1 MDTSTRQRWLRALAN
16 SPVER
21 LQALLPPALSAAPRW
36 LRRAETGLMMLQGRS
51 GGAGARFNLG
61 EVSVSRATCEINGHV
76 GHGWVRGGDG
86 RHAELI
92 AQADAARLCPPR
104 RADAG
109 VDCAAGSR
117 VGRTPRRPFARRG
130 RQQGRVFHHG
140 AGGMKMLTAFA
151 QPVDDAQQTFR
162 AVLGSMAEPLLP
174 RALPVLP
181 PALPGLKAAT
191 AALLYALADQDVS
204 VWLPALPDETV
215 SSLRFHT
222 GMRVADLPEAADF
235 IVIAARMPLPD
246 LMSLKAG
253 SAEYP

>member
-1 MDTSTRQRWLRALAN
+1 
-16 SPVER
+16 
-21 LQALLPPALSAAPRW
+21 
-36 LRRAETGLMMLQGRS
+36 
-51 GGAGARFNLG
+51 
-61 EVSVSRATCEINGHV
+61 
-76 GHGWVRGGDG
+76 
-86 RHAELI
+86 
-92 AQADAARLCPPR
+92 
-104 RADAG
+104 
-109 VDCAAGSR
+109 
-117 VGRTPRRPFARRG
+117 
-130 RQQGRVFHHG
+130 
-140 AGGMKMLTAFA
+140 MKMLTAFA
-151 QPVDDAQQTFR
+151 LPEDDAQQTFR

-174 RALPVLP
+174 CALPVLP

-253 SAEYP
+253 SAEYPDRSATLLIEVDGFGTDQVEGSGPGFAAPRRFGAAGLPKDFWREWQRNHARFPLGVDAVLITDTHVAGLPRGVRIQEG